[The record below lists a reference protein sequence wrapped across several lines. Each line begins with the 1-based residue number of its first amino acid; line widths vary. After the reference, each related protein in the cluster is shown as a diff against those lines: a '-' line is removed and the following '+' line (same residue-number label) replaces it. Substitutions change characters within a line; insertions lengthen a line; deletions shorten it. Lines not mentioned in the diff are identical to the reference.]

1 LADSPTRLKQRALR
15 ASAGI
20 WVPVKLF
27 FKKADAAKLLLA
39 GYLFYML
46 AGWGLLCL
54 PVAQAVPVSALD
66 NLFIASSAV
75 STTGLVTI
83 DPGSSYSP
91 FGQVVILLLIQL
103 GGIGYM
109 TFGSFLVLSLSH
121 RWMDAL

>member
-1 LADSPTRLKQRALR
+1 
-15 ASAGI
+15 
-20 WVPVKLF
+20 
-27 FKKADAAKLLLA
+27 
-39 GYLFYML
+39 ML

-121 RWMDAL
+121 RWTRFRETVTRAAFPLPSDFDAARFIRRVVYFTLSVEAAGGSAAMADVC